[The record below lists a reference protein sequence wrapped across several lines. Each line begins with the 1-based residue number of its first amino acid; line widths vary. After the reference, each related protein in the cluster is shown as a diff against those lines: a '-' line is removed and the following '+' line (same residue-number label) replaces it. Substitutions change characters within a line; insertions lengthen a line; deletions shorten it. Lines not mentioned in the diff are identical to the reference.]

1 MNTKIKYSTLITLV
15 GLFFLVELSV
25 GIYAK
30 SLSLQTDAFH
40 MLSDLIALI
49 IGLTAHILAQRER
62 SNNYT
67 YGWIRAEIIGGLIN
81 SVFLLALSFSIVLEI
96 IERAIEVITENT
108 LENPRLATEIDT
120 VLITAAVGLAINLIA
135 LFLFHD
141 THHHH
146 QLAPPPDVE
155 NPEEEDSLSTLT
167 NDELIEE
174 TLNLNDHAVLLHV
187 LGDTLASVVVIIS
200 SLLIKYLES
209 EWRFILDPLASLMIV
224 LFISISS
231 FKLLK
236 KTILILVH
244 RSPKAIHELEIIKK
258 VKELDGVEEIH
269 EFHLWPLTNTINI
282 ATIHVQ
288 LSLGLIEQTDEIVK
302 NINKIFHQNNIH
314 SSTIQPEFSDSC
326 LEHQCQKNCRNLQC
340 C

>member
-1 MNTKIKYSTLITLV
+1 MNTKTKYSILIGLV
-15 GLFFLVELSV
+15 GTFFLIELAV
-25 GIYAK
+25 GIFAQ

-62 SNNYT
+62 THNYT

-96 IERAIEVITENT
+96 IEKAIEIITEQT
-108 LENPRLATEIDT
+108 LENPQLATEIDL
-120 VLITAAVGLAINLIA
+120 VLITAGLGLLINLIA
-135 LFLFHD
+135 LFLFRD

-146 QLAPPPDVE
+146 HDHKSQHDIE
-155 NPEEEDSLSTLT
+155 NPDEEDSAMTD
-167 NDELIEE
+167 DELIEE
-174 TLNLNDHAVLLHV
+174 SLNLNDHAVLLHV

-209 EWRFILDPLASLMIV
+209 EWRFLLDPIASLMIV
-224 LFISISS
+224 IFISVSS

-236 KTILILVH
+236 KTILILLH
-244 RSPKAIHELEIIKK
+244 RSPEAIQESIIIGKI
-258 VKELDGVEEIH
+258 KELHGVTEIH

-282 ATIHVQ
+282 ATLHVQ
-288 LSLGLIEQTDEIVK
+288 LNFGLIEQTDQIIQE
-302 NINKIFHQNNIH
+302 INKIFHRHNIH
-314 SSTIQPEFSDSC
+314 SSTIQPEFSEDC
-326 LEHQCQKNCRNLQC
+326 LEHQCQNNCQNLKC
-340 C
+340 CD